1 MRKKGGERVREVCN
15 RASDARCAA
24 VPNLGTIG
32 GARRNILPQL
42 CGRSRGRVLCGAR
55 STRLLTAQGR
65 CRSRHPLT
73 STGRRPSR
81 MSDTSDLWSADRF
94 SRASSASLSPSSG
107 QQPGRLAAQSARAVA
122 EAPRECPPDGEEEGS
137 WPAHQHRLPRREVEG
152 GPMDVGTAGAT
163 QLSRRSSASKCV
175 VVPRSARVFSADPAC
190 PSPSYLAAHTDAAHA
205 GGPKLNPG
213 LGHP

>member
-1 MRKKGGERVREVCN
+1 VRKKGGERVREVCN

-152 GPMDVGTAGAT
+152 GPMDVGAAFR
-163 QLSRRSSASKCV
+163 LPASRRAKPANVLLCYDLQASFRAPR
-175 VVPRSARVFSADPAC
+175 VPRNAESGLLVPRTQ
-190 PSPSYLAAHTDAAHA
+190 PSRC
-205 GGPKLNPG
+205 
-213 LGHP
+213 

>member
-1 MRKKGGERVREVCN
+1 VRKKGGERVREVCN

-152 GPMDVGTAGAT
+152 GPMDVGAAFRLPAIA
-163 QLSRRSSASKCV
+163 QSQASKCV
-175 VVPRSARVFSADPAC
+175 VVPRSASLFS
-190 PSPSYLAAHTDAAHA
+190 
-205 GGPKLNPG
+205 GP
-213 LGHP
+213 